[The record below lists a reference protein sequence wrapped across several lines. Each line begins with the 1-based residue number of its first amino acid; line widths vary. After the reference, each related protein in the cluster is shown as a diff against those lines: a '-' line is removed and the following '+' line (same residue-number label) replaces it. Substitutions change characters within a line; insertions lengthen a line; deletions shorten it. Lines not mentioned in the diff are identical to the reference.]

1 MKQGKEIKNLSFQI
15 QEVKEL
21 NNFYFGDSQEYDKV
35 TKANK
40 KFRRLMKQ
48 KTKDV
53 EEQRKLLKKSEG
65 EIKELNARNKFL
77 NQQNLKKAKEY
88 DETI

>member
-15 QEVKEL
+15 HEVKEL
-21 NNFYFGDSQEYDKV
+21 NNFYFGDSQDYYKV
-35 TKANK
+35 KKANK

-53 EEQRKLLKKSEG
+53 EEQGKLLKKSEG

-77 NQQNLKKAKEY
+77 NLQNLKKANES
-88 DETI
+88 DEAI